1 LDVGGIVQFV
11 KMAPVGLVAVLAAGC
26 DNQSAPTAAGDA
38 AAPAVQASVVPAGV
52 QLIRPR
58 LNLSNA
64 LDLRTVI
71 PVALFVPMA
80 PRNLGPGTP
89 IMMEI
94 PNEGTFGCSAN
105 FVWSSGGK
113 RYLGAAGH
121 CFVPAAL
128 SATHGPAADY
138 DASGV
143 VVTACVEGC
152 TGNFDTNTLTGTW
165 VTLGQVAYARQ
176 TLAGVDVGNDFG
188 VVEIPQALWNRIRT
202 TLPVWG
208 GPTGVE
214 TLELGDLGCHYGN
227 GLAFGE
233 VFLTKARVGL
243 GGGSDAASWHGD
255 FAAGPGDSGSG
266 MVGCVADG
274 LGFRGTGAI
283 GILTH
288 LGVALDETTLEH
300 GFVLGTT
307 IARAIEMGQEAGLTL
322 TLVL

>member
-1 LDVGGIVQFV
+1 MRVLS
-11 KMAPVGLVAVLAAGC
+11 KMAPVGLALVVMAGC
-26 DNQSAPTAAGDA
+26 DSESRAPTSAPDA
-38 AAPAVQASVVPAGV
+38 VTPALQSSLVPAGM

-58 LNLSNA
+58 IDLSNA
-64 LDLRTVI
+64 LDLRTII
-71 PVALFVPMA
+71 PPVPLALFVPA
-80 PRNLGPGTP
+80 PPRNIGPGSP
-89 IMMEI
+89 ILITI

-105 FVWSSGGK
+105 FVWTSGGK

-121 CFVPAAL
+121 CFVPATL

-143 VVTACVEGC
+143 SVEVCVDGC
-152 TGNFDTNTLTGTW
+152 LSNFDGNSLTGTW
-165 VTLGQVAYARQ
+165 MSLGSVAYARQ
-176 TLAGVDVGNDFG
+176 STAGVDVGHDFG

-208 GPTGVE
+208 GPTGVQ
-214 TLELGDLGCHYGN
+214 TLELGQLACHYGN

-243 GGGSDAASWHGD
+243 GGGSDDISWSGD
-255 FAAGPGDSGSG
+255 LAAGPGDSGSG
-266 MVGCVADG
+266 VVGCTPSGPG
-274 LGFRGTGAI
+274 LSGTGAV

-307 IARAIEMGQEAGLTL
+307 IARAIEMGREAGLEL
-322 TLVL
+322 SLMF